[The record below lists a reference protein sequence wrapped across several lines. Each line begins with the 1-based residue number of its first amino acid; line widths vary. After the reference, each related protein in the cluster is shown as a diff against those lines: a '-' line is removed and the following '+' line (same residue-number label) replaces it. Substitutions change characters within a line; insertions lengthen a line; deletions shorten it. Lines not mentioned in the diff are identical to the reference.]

1 MKVKWTPLALAELQ
15 KTTRYISKE
24 FGKTA
29 KSKFINEV
37 SSITQMIGREPFAGK
52 IEPSLENRA
61 KTYRSFVVSRL
72 NKIIYFIEGNHIE
85 IADFWALR
93 QNPDNLTNR
102 I

>member
-37 SSITQMIGREPFAGK
+37 SSITQMIGNEPYAGK
-52 IEPSLENRA
+52 IEPTLENRA
-61 KTYRSFVVSRL
+61 KTYRSFVVSKL
-72 NKIIYFIEGNHIE
+72 NKIIYYIEDNHIE

-93 QNPDNLTNR
+93 QNPETLSNR

>member
-1 MKVKWTPLALAELQ
+1 MDSVGISRITKD
-15 KTTRYISKE
+15 TRYISKE